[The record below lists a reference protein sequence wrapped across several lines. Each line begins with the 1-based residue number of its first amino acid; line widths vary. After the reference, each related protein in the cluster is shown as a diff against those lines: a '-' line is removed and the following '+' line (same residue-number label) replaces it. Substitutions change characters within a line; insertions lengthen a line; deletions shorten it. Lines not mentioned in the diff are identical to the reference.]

1 MRSATFFF
9 LIIDF
14 SKCHTRLIKTRYAIS
29 QRVTLLERDPI
40 GNPRCHQSS
49 CADTLNDYRN
59 VPFVIMD
66 TKGTFFFPR
75 RQHSRI
81 TQFNGRH
88 KRAVVRRYRAVR
100 CDLLARRP
108 LSLFLHPISLLPTD
122 PPYILPVPSP
132 LGPFTAPIER
142 LQTSAL
148 CFLYI
153 LGDVLL
159 PSSLLHRI
167 LILLILNRRSPSSL
181 VGEPAKRFSERN
193 VQHAGIEKSDLR

>member
-1 MRSATFFF
+1 MLFP
-9 LIIDF
+9 
-14 SKCHTRLIKTRYAIS
+14 

-40 GNPRCHQSS
+40 GNSRCHQSS
-49 CADTLNDYRN
+49 CADTLDDYRD

-66 TKGTFFFPR
+66 TKGTFFFREDSTPV
-75 RQHSRI
+75 

-88 KRAVVRRYRAVR
+88 KRAVRRYRAVR

-108 LSLFLHPISLLPTD
+108 LSLFLHPIPLLPTY
-122 PPYILPVPSP
+122 PPYTASVPSP

-167 LILLILNRRSPSSL
+167 LILLTLNRRSPSSL
-181 VGEPAKRFSERN
+181 VAERFSERN
-193 VQHAGIEKSDLR
+193 V